1 MIIDISIGYMKS
13 FHVVKLLVAAI
24 LCAFVFCACSSEP
37 IDVVYDSYV
46 SMEHIMRKN
55 IDDPDAL
62 IAEMNTFVEAN
73 RDKIKEARKA
83 FDEMGKDR
91 KLRMIDQRLDELNV
105 VTLRI
110 VNLDLEI
117 QDRLQNDPAKLEAYR
132 LCIRNINFISPEND
146 PRNQKNL

>member
-1 MIIDISIGYMKS
+1 MKS
-13 FHVVKLLVAAI
+13 LHVVKMLVVAI
-24 LCAFVFCACSSEP
+24 VCVFVFCACASEP

-62 IAEMNTFVEAN
+62 IAEMNTFAEAN
-73 RDKIKEARKA
+73 REKIKEARKA
-83 FDEMGKDR
+83 FDEMGVDH
-91 KLRMIDQRLDELNV
+91 KLRMIDHRLDELNV

-117 QDRLQNDPAKLEAYR
+117 QDRLQNDPAKLDAYR
-132 LCIRNINFISPEND
+132 LCMRNINFISPESD
-146 PRNQKNL
+146 PRVQKNL